1 MQIFL
6 LNSLEHTS
14 SSNAFDSLAEAYQ
27 VAGQKRL
34 AKANYKKAIE
44 LDPSNVHAKTMLA
57 QLGPATSTI
66 LLIGKLLGGIV
77 MFLLLYFIAFRLRR
91 TKR

>member
-1 MQIFL
+1 
-6 LNSLEHTS
+6 
-14 SSNAFDSLAEAYQ
+14 LAEAYQ

-44 LDPSNVHAKTMLA
+44 LDPSNAHAKTMLA
-57 QLGPATSTI
+57 QFGPATSTI
-66 LLIGKLLGGIV
+66 LGRLLGGIV
-77 MFLLLYFIAFRLRR
+77 MLLLLYFIAFRLRR

>member
-1 MQIFL
+1 
-6 LNSLEHTS
+6 
-14 SSNAFDSLAEAYQ
+14 LAEAYQ

-44 LDPSNVHAKTMLA
+44 LDLSNVHAKTMLA

-66 LLIGKLLGGIV
+66 LGRLLGGIV
-77 MFLLLYFIAFRLRR
+77 MLLLLYFIAFRLRR